1 MRLGKPEGALR
12 EFDEARAIYESFHK
26 ADLNETEDAINA
38 AACKEKMGEAASRVG
53 KPQLAEQYFHQALSV
68 VEPLLS
74 AKDPDAQRYIAV
86 DAYSGLGD
94 LKLQE
99 ARESRQGGAKQMES
113 WAQARSWYLKSI
125 DARRQI
131 EHPSPTT
138 PSGFDASD
146 ARKVTQNL
154 QLCATALSAAKNAPG
169 SR

>member
-1 MRLGKPEGALR
+1 
-12 EFDEARAIYESFHK
+12 
-26 ADLNETEDAINA
+26 
-38 AACKEKMGEAASRVG
+38 MGEAASRVG

-99 ARESRQGGAKQMES
+99 ARESRKDGARQTGS
-113 WAQARSWYLKSI
+113 WTQSRSWYLKSI
-125 DARRQI
+125 DARRRI

-146 ARKVTQNL
+146 PRKVTQNL
-154 QLCATALSAAKNAPG
+154 QLCAAALSAGKNVHG
-169 SR
+169 SH